1 MLINMEK
8 NVEGK
13 NKFVL
18 YFSQAHGAADRAA
31 LLAHV
36 KAQALP
42 TDEGLSLRGA
52 TLADAIAKDR
62 AAGNIPFYVC
72 AYKSKLWLN

>member
-1 MLINMEK
+1 MLINMGK
-8 NVEGK
+8 KIEGK
-13 NKFVL
+13 INFVL
-18 YFSQAHGAADRAA
+18 FSQAHGAADRAA

-42 TDEGLSLRGA
+42 TDEDLSLRGA

-72 AYKSKLWLN
+72 A